1 MGYGYDVYVQVDL
14 KSRVTA
20 VNSSAF
26 ISDYTS
32 WVLIESNVQG
42 DKGHHAQGN
51 YFPQPIMTE
60 QGVYRYKLVEVIHN
74 GGVWLSGV
82 DNNVWEPGAPGV
94 YDNVW
99 KRVSDA

>member
-1 MGYGYDVYVQVDL
+1 
-14 KSRVTA
+14 
-20 VNSSAF
+20 
-26 ISDYTS
+26 
-32 WVLIESNVQG
+32 
-42 DKGHHAQGN
+42 
-51 YFPQPIMTE
+51 MTE